1 MTCRASDVARAGALG
16 LALLVACQIAKPR
29 GPEIK
34 LPMAKGPLPVVAPE
48 HYEIDPAELA
58 PAELRGEQSEPLV
71 GLKTFE
77 LQKGTLRA
85 GRAYRLQFRARV
97 AEGRDAVVAVK
108 FREPDKKASFRTY
121 RLGVSGPAVREYTL
135 EFTAPAYAELA
146 ELVVDARPAPTVLR
160 DVSLQMRSALPRT
173 QPVKS
178 WAGSYVPAG
187 YGLVFNDEFDGARLD
202 SGKWYTRYI
211 YGSETLDRLNDENQR
226 YTDGDAHRVAG
237 GVLHLVAK
245 RAKLSKPS
253 GINYES
259 GMIRSDF
266 TLRYGFL
273 EARVKMPGGL
283 GVWPA
288 FWINSDVSETGK
300 LSHPPEADFFEFVN
314 NGKDDRRDEI
324 HSAATKDPAAA
335 TRFSYEHPS
344 FWRSVQKYR
353 APFDFSQ
360 GFHTI
365 GAEWTQEDLTVY
377 VDGVKIYSRNFR
389 WVYNDGTLAGPAH
402 VLLNLAIGGQWAG
415 RYGIDDGAFPQA
427 LAIDWVR
434 VYQKLPQ
441 AP

>member
-1 MTCRASDVARAGALG
+1 MSAARHVARAAG
-16 LALLVACQIAKPR
+16 LALALVVACQIAKPR
-29 GPEIK
+29 APEVK
-34 LPMAKGPLPVVAPE
+34 LPPVKSPLPVLPPAP
-48 HYEIDPAELA
+48 YEVDGAQLA
-58 PAELRGEQSEPLV
+58 PAELRGEPGEPVV

-77 LQKGTLRA
+77 LPKGALA
-85 GRAYRLQFRARV
+85 AAKSYRLQFRGRA
-97 AEGRDAVVAVK
+97 ADGRDAVVAVK

-121 RLGVSGPAVREYTL
+121 RVAVSGATVRDYAL
-135 EFTAPAYAELA
+135 EFTAPAYTDRA
-146 ELVVDARPAPTVLR
+146 ELVVDARSAPASLQ
-160 DVSLQMRSALPRT
+160 DVSLQMRGALPRT
-173 QPVKS
+173 EPVKS
-178 WAGSYVPAG
+178 WAGSFVPGG

-202 SGKWYTRYI
+202 AGKWYTRYI

-237 GVLHLVAK
+237 GVMYLVA
-245 RAKLSKPS
+245 RRSKLSKPS

-314 NGKDDRRDEI
+314 NGKDDRTTEI

-365 GAEWTQEDLTVY
+365 GAEWTPDELTVY
-377 VDGVKIYSRNFR
+377 VDGLKIYSRNFR
-389 WVYNDGTLAGPAH
+389 WVYNDGNLAGPAH

-415 RYGIDDGAFPQA
+415 RYGIDDRAFPQS

-434 VYQKLPQ
+434 VYQKLP
-441 AP
+441 PPT

>member
-1 MTCRASDVARAGALG
+1 MTSWARDVALAGAVG
-16 LALLVACQIAKPR
+16 LALLIACQIAKPR
-29 GPEIK
+29 APEVK
-34 LPMAKGPLPVVAPE
+34 LPGVKAPLPVLAPE
-48 HYEIDPAELA
+48 VYQVDPAELA
-58 PAELRGEQSEPLV
+58 PSELRAEQAPPLA

-77 LQKGTLRA
+77 LPKNIVA
-85 GRAYRLQFRARV
+85 GRSYRLRFRAR
-97 AEGRDAVVAVK
+97 AEGGRDATVAVK

-121 RLGVSGPAVREYTL
+121 RVAVNGAVRDYAL
-135 EFTAPAYAELA
+135 DFTAPAYAELA
-146 ELVVDARPAPTVLR
+146 ELVVDARSAPTSLEG
-160 DVSLQMRSALPRT
+160 VSLQMRRALPRT
-173 QPVKS
+173 EPVKS
-178 WAGSYVPAG
+178 WAGSFVPSG
-187 YGLVFNDEFDGARLD
+187 YALAFNDEFDGARLD
-202 SGKWYTRYI
+202 TSKWFTRYV

-226 YTDGDAHRVAG
+226 YTDDDTHRVAG
-237 GVLHLVAK
+237 GVLYLVAK
-245 RAKLSKPS
+245 RSKLSKPS

-314 NGKDDRRDEI
+314 NGKDDKRDEI

-344 FWRSVQKYR
+344 FWRSVQKYK

-365 GAEWTQEDLTVY
+365 GAEWTQDDLTVY
-377 VDGVKIYSRNFR
+377 VDGLKIYSRNFR

-415 RYGIDDGAFPQA
+415 RYGIDDSAFPQA

-434 VYQKLPQ
+434 VYRKL